1 MTNVNF
7 NKKSL
12 SQKLVLFVPI
22 SFLVIFF
29 LIPLFMLI
37 LFAFGLF
44 DESGRFIS
52 LDYFV
57 SVLIHP
63 LNQYFLFWDIQ
74 QALITTFFCILLGLP
89 ASYIFV
95 YYKIPGKNFLRQVL
109 TIPFIL
115 PPIVVLMGFIQVFGH
130 GSFINVIWR
139 ELTGFILIDIYNSY
153 EGIILAH
160 VFYNIPVVIRLAE
173 IGWKTIDPDLI
184 GVARTLKASKFSIL
198 VKIQIP
204 HLLPVLAAASLL
216 IFIYS
221 FNSYAIVLVLGGV
234 QYQTLEVRIY
244 SLAKGLFDYNAAAA
258 LTVVQLI
265 INIFV
270 IIIYLYFSN
279 KYEVPLESQFK
290 IEKKTIFKFAIT
302 KREALEAVSIGI
314 YFFLIFTIAIL
325 PIVGVVQASFF
336 SSEGI
341 FTLKYYN
348 DLLDFSLRSYIGL
361 PPLEMIFNSL
371 LFAVSVMV
379 LSTFLSLLLN
389 YGLNYETTQK
399 GTPKLTL
406 ASSLTGIIVILP
418 MSISS
423 VTLAFSLFILYHQTP
438 LYGNIV
444 IVIIIAQTLVAFP
457 FANRIIAATRASID
471 PALVNVARSLGASRF
486 RAFKNVE
493 LPLLIPGIIVAGLF
507 SFAISI
513 GEFGATNFLSR
524 ANFATIP
531 IGIYKLINTRNIG
544 AAAAFSTILVLLTV
558 FAFIILEKFGRTE
571 FKL

>member
-1 MTNVNF
+1 MTNLYF
-7 NKKSL
+7 RKKSI
-12 SQKLVLFVPI
+12 SQKVILFVPI

-29 LIPLFMLI
+29 LIPLFELLLI
-37 LFAFGLF
+37 AFGIFEETGHFVTF
-44 DESGRFIS
+44 DHFIS
-52 LDYFV
+52 
-57 SVLIHP
+57 VLTHP

-74 QALITTFFCILLGLP
+74 QALLTTFFCLLLGLP
-89 ASYIFV
+89 ASYILV
-95 YYKIPGKNFLRQVL
+95 HYKIPGKRILRQVL

-115 PPIVVLMGFIQVFGH
+115 PPIVVLMGFIQIFGH
-130 GSFINVIWR
+130 GSFLNILWKD
-139 ELTGFILIDIYNSY
+139 LTGFILIDIYNSY

-173 IGWKTIDPDLI
+173 IGWKNIDPDLVA
-184 GVARTLKASKFSIL
+184 VARTLKASRLSIL
-198 VKIQIP
+198 FNIQIP

-244 SLAKGLFDYNAAAA
+244 SLAKGLFDYNSAAA
-258 LTVVQLI
+258 LTIVQLI

-279 KYEVPLESQFK
+279 KYEIPVERQFK
-290 IEKKTIFKFAIT
+290 IETKTLVRYPLTKKEIIQ
-302 KREALEAVSIGI
+302 AVSVGV
-314 YFFLIFTIAIL
+314 YFFLLFIITLL
-325 PIVGVVQASFF
+325 PIIGVVQASFF
-336 SSEGI
+336 SPEGF
-341 FTLKYYN
+341 FTLEYYD
-348 DLLDFSLRSYIGL
+348 DLFDFALRSYIGL
-361 PPLEMIFNSL
+361 PPHEMIINSL
-371 LFAVSVMV
+371 LFAVAVMI

-389 YGLNYETTQK
+389 YGLNYETTYK

-423 VTLAFSLFILYHQTP
+423 VTLAFSLFILYHKTP
-438 LYGNIV
+438 LYEHVVLV
-444 IVIIIAQTLVAFP
+444 IVIAQTLVAFP
-457 FANRIIAATRASID
+457 FANRIIAAARASID
-471 PALVNVARSLGASRF
+471 PTLINVARSLGASRLKAF
-486 RAFKNVE
+486 RTVE
-493 LPLLIPGIIVAGLF
+493 LPLLIPGIIVSGLF

-513 GEFGATNFLSR
+513 GEFGATNFLAR

-544 AAAAFSTILVLLTV
+544 AAAAFSTILIIITIL
-558 FAFIILEKFGRTE
+558 AFITLEKFGKAE
-571 FKL
+571 FKI